1 MVLLEGLNVFNVSRE
16 TGFMVLEKSDLVL
29 IDYVGRTDGEIF
41 DLSSKEKAK
50 ENNVH
55 QEEREYKPIPVL
67 IGEDYVIEGLEE
79 AIRDME
85 VGEER
90 EVEVPAEK
98 AYGERD
104 SDEMETF
111 PEREFKKQDIKVN
124 VGERIMVGRRQG
136 RVISKGSGRVRVD
149 FNHPL
154 AGKDLDYWV
163 KVQEKVEDD
172 EEKAEYI
179 FNYRLGHGE
188 IEFED
193 NKATIIHTHEDDDH
207 THKLPEEAKEGIRSE
222 ITEYTG
228 IEEVEFEE

>member
-1 MVLLEGLNVFNVSRE
+1 MA
-16 TGFMVLEKSDLVL
+16 LEKGDLVL
-29 IDYVGRTDGEIF
+29 IDYVGRADGEIF
-41 DLSSKEKAK
+41 DLSNEEKAK
-50 ENNVH
+50 ENDVYD
-55 QEEREYKPIPVL
+55 ERREYKPIPVL
-67 IGEDYVIEGLEE
+67 IGEEYVIEGLEE
-79 AIRDME
+79 EIQDMDI
-85 VGEER
+85 GEER

-104 SDEMETF
+104 PDNMETF
-111 PEREFKKQDIKVN
+111 PEREFEKQDVSVN

-136 RVISKGSGRVRVD
+136 RVVSKGSGRVRID

-172 EEKAEYI
+172 QEKAEYI

-188 IEFED
+188 IEFD
-193 NKATIIHTHEDDDH
+193 GDTAKIIHQHDDEEHSHE
-207 THKLPEEAKEGIRSE
+207 LPEEAKEGIREE